1 MLQLVSFS
9 CKAPG
14 RLFSMVSTKHEVP
27 SLATL
32 LAILHVS
39 FCFSGTF
46 LESFLLSS
54 SLSGPDF
61 LKRLDMGFYKSAVV
75 AVSDQFDLQTF
86 ASLLIIIIISHV
98 FVNVKLTCKY
108 YSFIPASL
116 VSRYNCITSTVFR
129 ISIDCIQFTPAIF
142 ETTFPFSSLVIF
154 CSGHA
159 AYGSAVKLNPSTSTD
174 IVKCK

>member
-46 LESFLLSS
+46 LESFL
-54 SLSGPDF
+54 
-61 LKRLDMGFYKSAVV
+61 KSAVV

-116 VSRYNCITSTVFR
+116 VSRYNCITSTGFR